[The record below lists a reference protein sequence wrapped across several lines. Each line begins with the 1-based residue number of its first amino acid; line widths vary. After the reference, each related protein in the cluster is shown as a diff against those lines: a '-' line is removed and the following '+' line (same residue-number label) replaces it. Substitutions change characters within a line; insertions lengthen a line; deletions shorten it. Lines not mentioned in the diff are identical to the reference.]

1 MRDLFFLSCGGL
13 RAPRGLV
20 FPEPVWTP
28 STARLSLTVAVC
40 VRDDG
45 SLLLVDA
52 GWSEAVCEDPVGQLG
67 WARAKSMGLELRP
80 EDAISIQLAELGFEP
95 GQVKTI
101 VATHL
106 HFDHVTGVA
115 DFPNAE
121 IVTTP
126 DELQAFSGLS
136 RDIGYRAR
144 DLTMTERIRVVR
156 MRQGARYGFS
166 SSLDLFGDDEVVLLE
181 ADGHTPGHVAV
192 ALRGP
197 QGLFIHVGDAVYNEW
212 ELAPDADRSLLAK
225 LFCADKAAMM
235 RTRARLRACRDDEAK
250 PVLVPSHDSRVFESL
265 AHRPATARAAG

>member
-1 MRDLFFLSCGGL
+1 MRELFFLSCGGF

-67 WARAKSMGLELRP
+67 RARATSLGIQVRP
-80 EDAISIQLAELGFEP
+80 EDAVSIQLAELGFDP

-106 HFDHVTGVA
+106 HLDHVNGAA

-126 DELQAFSGLS
+126 DELRAFSGLT
-136 RDIGYRAR
+136 RDLGYRAR
-144 DLTMTERIRVVR
+144 DLAAAERIRVVR
-156 MRQGARYGFS
+156 MRQGARYGFL

-181 ADGHTPGHVAV
+181 AEGHTPGHLAV

-197 QGLFIHVGDAVYNEW
+197 QGLFIHVGDAVYHEW
-212 ELAPDADRSLLAK
+212 EYAPDAEPSRLAK
-225 LFCADKAAMM
+225 LLGVDKAAMR
-235 RTRARLRACRDDEAK
+235 RTYARLRACRDDAAK
-250 PVLVPSHDSRVFESL
+250 PVLVPSHDRQVFESL
-265 AHRPATARAAG
+265 THRPATARAAG